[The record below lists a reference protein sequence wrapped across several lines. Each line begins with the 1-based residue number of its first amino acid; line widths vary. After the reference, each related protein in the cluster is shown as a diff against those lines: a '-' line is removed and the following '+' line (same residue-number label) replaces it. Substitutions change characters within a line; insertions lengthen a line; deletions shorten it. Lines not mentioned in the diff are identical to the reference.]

1 MAVMEHTGW
10 DIGLVKP
17 SRSITRVDSST
28 QEARLEIKVQHGVGA
43 QGIMHGMAWACAHL
57 PAESGPSSTGSAAL
71 PREGLHGKEREGT
84 SQPALGAE
92 YDPNLQTPGAG
103 KKLASLIHSWVW
115 NTNMFRFGSV
125 YSQRKALN
133 CLHCSPW
140 LFIST
145 TVFFLSQQGDVSCI
159 QTAPPHFP
167 PQNNNSLSC

>member
-1 MAVMEHTGW
+1 MEHTGW

>member
-28 QEARLEIKVQHGVGA
+28 QEAWLEIKVQHGVGA

>member
-28 QEARLEIKVQHGVGA
+28 QEAWLEIKVQHGVGA
-43 QGIMHGMAWACAHL
+43 QGITHGMAQACAHL

-115 NTNMFRFGSV
+115 NTNMIRFGSV

>member
-1 MAVMEHTGW
+1 MEHTGW
-10 DIGLVKP
+10 DIRLVKS
-17 SRSITRVDSST
+17 SRSIMSIIRRH
-28 QEARLEIKVQHGVGA
+28 RLEIKVQHGVGA
-43 QGIMHGMAWACAHL
+43 RGITHGMAQACAHL
-57 PAESGPSSTGSAAL
+57 PAESGPSSTGSTAL
-71 PREGLHGKEREGT
+71 PREGLHGKEREGK

-145 TVFFLSQQGDVSCI
+145 TIFFLSPQGDVSCI

>member
-1 MAVMEHTGW
+1 MEHTGW
-10 DIGLVKP
+10 DISLVKA

-145 TVFFLSQQGDVSCI
+145 TVFFLSPQGDVSCI

>member
-1 MAVMEHTGW
+1 VAVMEHRGW